1 MILTVTMNPSVDI
14 SYPVESLLIDQ
25 VNRCQEVKKT
35 AGGKGLNVTRVIHLM
50 NEPVIATGVLG
61 GVLGTYIEEQLT
73 SHNISHHFSKIS
85 GETRNCIAIL
95 HDNGKQT
102 EILEGGPIVSETEL
116 QAFESVFKEE
126 GHQANV
132 VTISGSLSKGA
143 PTNYYVKLLEQ
154 LSDSQTKVVLDT
166 SGASLEAV
174 LESKSKPFA
183 IKPNLEELADLT
195 GQKITLDNE
204 LLKEVLTGD
213 LFKGISL
220 ILVSLGKDGAFVKY
234 EDDFFRVTIPKI
246 DVVNPVGSG
255 DSTVAGFAI
264 GINNNLSIEGIIKT
278 AMTLGMLNT
287 MEAQTGFVN
296 PVNFDSLFEK
306 VEVTKL

>member
-255 DSTVAGFAI
+255 DSTVAGLAI

>member
-61 GVLGTYIEEQLT
+61 GVLGTYIEEQQT

-195 GQKITLDNE
+195 GQKITLDNGESIRISARE
-204 LLKEVLTGD
+204 LRSLKKTS
-213 LFKGISL
+213 K
-220 ILVSLGKDGAFVKY
+220 
-234 EDDFFRVTIPKI
+234 
-246 DVVNPVGSG
+246 N
-255 DSTVAGFAI
+255 
-264 GINNNLSIEGIIKT
+264 IE
-278 AMTLGMLNT
+278 A
-287 MEAQTGFVN
+287 
-296 PVNFDSLFEK
+296 
-306 VEVTKL
+306 